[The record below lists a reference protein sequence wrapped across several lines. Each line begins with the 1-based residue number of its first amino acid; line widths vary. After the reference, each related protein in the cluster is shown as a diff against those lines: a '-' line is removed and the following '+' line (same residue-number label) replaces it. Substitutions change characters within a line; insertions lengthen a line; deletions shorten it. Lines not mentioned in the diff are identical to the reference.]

1 MQAKTPAKISKKIS
15 HILFVYG
22 TLRKGQ
28 ANHGLLKDALFL
40 GNAKTQDKYGLYVLP
55 HGVPYA
61 TYNGSQL
68 VAVSGEVY
76 IVDEVTLEAVDR
88 FEGHPHVYMR
98 REVPVVLEY
107 GSTECGSAECEAEC
121 GITKNAWMYFLPL
134 AVHKIS
140 IPIPSGNLY
149 RP

>member
-1 MQAKTPAKISKKIS
+1 MKAGMAADTS
-15 HILFVYG
+15 HTLFVYG

-28 ANHGLLKDALFL
+28 ANHGLLKDARFL
-40 GNAKTQDKYGLYVLP
+40 GNAKTREKYGLYVLP

-61 TYNGSQL
+61 TYNGTQL

-76 IVDEVTLEAVDR
+76 SVDKVTLEAVDH
-88 FEGHPHVYMR
+88 FEGHPYVYMR

-107 GSTECGSAECEAEC
+107 GSTEYGISECGSAEC
-121 GITKNAWMYFLPL
+121 GIAKNAWMYFLPL
-134 AVHKIS
+134 AVHGIAR
-140 IPIPSGNLY
+140 PVPSGDFC

>member
-15 HILFVYG
+15 HILFIYG
-22 TLRKGQ
+22 TLRKCQ

-68 VAVSGEVY
+68 VAVSGEIY
-76 IVDEVTLEAVDR
+76 SVDEITLEAVDH
-88 FEGHPHVYMR
+88 FEGHPDVYVR
-98 REVPVVLEY
+98 REVPVVLE
-107 GSTECGSAECEAEC
+107 C
-121 GITKNAWMYFLPL
+121 GIVKNAWMYFLPL
-134 AVHKIS
+134 AVHGVSK
-140 IPIPSGNLY
+140 PVPSGDFC

>member
-1 MQAKTPAKISKKIS
+1 MKAKTPAKISKKIS

-28 ANHGLLKDALFL
+28 ANHGLLKDARFL
-40 GNAKTQDKYGLYVLP
+40 GNAKTEDRYGLYVLP

-61 TYNGSQL
+61 AHNGTQL

-76 IVDEVTLEAVDR
+76 SVDEVTLEAVDH
-88 FEGHPHVYMR
+88 FEGHPYVYMR
-98 REVPVVLEY
+98 RKVPVVL
-107 GSTECGSAECEAEC
+107 ECGSAEC
-121 GITKNAWMYFLPL
+121 GIAKNAWMYFLPL
-134 AVHKIS
+134 AVHGIAR
-140 IPIPSGNLY
+140 PVPSGDFC

>member
-15 HILFVYG
+15 HILFIYG

-88 FEGHPHVYMR
+88 FEGHPYVYMR

-107 GSTECGSAECEAEC
+107 GSTECG
-121 GITKNAWMYFLPL
+121 ITKNAWMYFLPL
-134 AVHKIS
+134 AVHGIAR
-140 IPIPSGNLY
+140 PVPSGDFC